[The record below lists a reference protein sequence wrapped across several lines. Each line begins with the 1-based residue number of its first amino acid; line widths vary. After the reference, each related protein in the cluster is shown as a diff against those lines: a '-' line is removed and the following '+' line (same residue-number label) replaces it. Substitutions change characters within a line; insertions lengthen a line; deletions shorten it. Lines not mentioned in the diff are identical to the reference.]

1 MAPILYAWSTKPTTK
16 ESVLWWCSPKGLSF
30 PAVTKTERL
39 SLGTRCKTTKR
50 LRKRKWVGSLGVLR
64 VRYNLQLAESAGG
77 VRSIYPQRPGRN
89 DGNIYVG
96 TTKNNILEGSLQ
108 RRFNQVV
115 FGHGRQLWGLA
126 VHPDDEVFATA
137 GHDKNIALWRK
148 NKFIWTLQVHSFEF
162 SLDLLQLYF
171 LGCLWMYIVEF
182 PPVRCCL
189 SCRKH
194 RRSSHYN
201 KYRNWNTY
209 QYYKG
214 VRIAAELRGI
224 QPK

>member
-1 MAPILYAWSTKPTTK
+1 
-16 ESVLWWCSPKGLSF
+16 
-30 PAVTKTERL
+30 
-39 SLGTRCKTTKR
+39 
-50 LRKRKWVGSLGVLR
+50 LGVLL
-64 VRYNLQLAESAGG
+64 VRYDLQLAESAGG

-162 SLDLLQLYF
+162 SLDLLHLYF
-171 LGCLWMYIVEF
+171 LGCL
-182 PPVRCCL
+182 
-189 SCRKH
+189 
-194 RRSSHYN
+194 
-201 KYRNWNTY
+201 
-209 QYYKG
+209 
-214 VRIAAELRGI
+214 
-224 QPK
+224 